1 MGLCVSE
8 TCLTVETR
16 RTFRDILVKEKFV
29 VVVVFSGKSLISLSK
44 GTGLY

>member
-29 VVVVFSGKSLISLSK
+29 VVVVFFWEESHLSE
-44 GTGLY
+44 